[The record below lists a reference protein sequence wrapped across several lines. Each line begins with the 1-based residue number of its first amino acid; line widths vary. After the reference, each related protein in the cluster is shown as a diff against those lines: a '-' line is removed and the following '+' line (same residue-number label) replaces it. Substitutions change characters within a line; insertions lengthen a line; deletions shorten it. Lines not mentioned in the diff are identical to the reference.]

1 MFNSIEAW
9 PTSLSMEG
17 LFISFGRRY
26 GGKFER
32 PFVAMKPYSTIFYS
46 RELNYFI
53 YFFVLLSI
61 EPRAL
66 HAQRKYVYA
75 EVQPL
80 SHILGIGTLFLSYVS
95 MLRPIEHELK
105 RGTEGREEGETKT
118 KEQKRKN
125 EVKAKTGQRKPR
137 AKKTKVRK
145 QTSRP
150 TNDKRAWQLVIQFI

>member
-95 MLRPIEHELK
+95 MLCPIEHELK
-105 RGTEGREEGETKT
+105 RGQRVEKKVR
-118 KEQKRKN
+118 QKRRSKKEKMKLKQKLGKEN
-125 EVKAKTGQRKPR
+125 QGQRKPR
-137 AKKTKVRK
+137 FGSKLPVPRT
-145 QTSRP
+145 
-150 TNDKRAWQLVIQFI
+150 TNKHGN